1 MTAEMGNRSRDAG
14 RSKDILS
21 AFTRNMA
28 RHGYAGSNFSEIA
41 NELGI
46 SKGTIVHHYGTKD
59 QLFARMHDSYMER
72 RLEEAKE
79 IVSQLKSPEQR
90 LAGLLFAFI
99 LYQDVDRD
107 ATVAFQ
113 RSIATVATHD
123 ALAHGREL
131 RASYLA
137 LVRSVLD
144 DGVRSGVFR
153 ALDVEVQ
160 SLLIFGASQWAWTWF
175 HLRDRMTTLEV
186 GGEFVQLALGGLLV
200 NRDPLDRLAD
210 PAGTVA
216 TTVGDIVAEHLRSPD
231 GQSGAENSGSR
242 GA

>member
-1 MTAEMGNRSRDAG
+1 MTAGMGGRNRVRDAG
-14 RSKDILS
+14 RANDILG

-72 RLEEAKE
+72 RLDEAND
-79 IVSQLKSPEQR
+79 IVAQLESPGQR
-90 LAGLLFAFI
+90 LAGLLFAFM
-99 LYQDVDRD
+99 LYQEVDRD

-137 LVRSVLD
+137 LVRGVLD
-144 DGVRSGVFR
+144 DGVRGGVFR
-153 ALDVEVQ
+153 PLDIEVQ
-160 SLLIFGASQWAWTWF
+160 SLLIFGSSQWAWTWF
-175 HLRDRMTTLEV
+175 QLHDRKTALEI
-186 GGEFVQLALGGLLV
+186 GGQFVQLALGGLLV
-200 NRDPLDRLAD
+200 DRLSLDSLAD
-210 PAGTVA
+210 PAGAVA
-216 TTVGDIVAEHLRSPD
+216 TTVSDIVARHSP
-231 GQSGAENSGSR
+231 SS
-242 GA
+242 